1 MPAKGFIPHRR
12 RRALSLAVSGL
23 TPRARGE
30 APSVTGSAVPPQG
43 EHSTSSGETFLFSVN
58 GTWGDPLLWGHREG
72 SGLWG
77 PQEPSRLRSL
87 WYSGLFPCWL
97 CSRSV
102 SANHCSQNPNEGSVG
117 RAELPC
123 GNRRGAQSLV
133 SWSLSPSLFS
143 VLWWLV
149 EQDGVKTPVMPT
161 TVQVLSMVQP
171 RLMSKCSSVKVI
183 LWVDCGSRYNKLK
196 LISLG

>member
-12 RRALSLAVSGL
+12 RGALSLAVSGL

-43 EHSTSSGETFLFSVN
+43 EHSSSSGEMLLFFCQWNLRRPS
-58 GTWGDPLLWGHREG
+58 PL
-72 SGLWG
+72 G
-77 PQEPSRLRSL
+77 PQRGEQPVRASPGALPAPL
-87 WYSGLFPCWL
+87 FVVQWFPCWL

-102 SANHCSQNPNEGSVG
+102 SANRRSQNPNEGSGG

-123 GNRRGAQSLV
+123 GNRRGAHSLV

-143 VLWWLV
+143 VPWWLV

-183 LWVDCGSRYNKLK
+183 L
-196 LISLG
+196 